1 MLAVGEVAEV
11 IVRPD
16 VDIVTIVLQEGAVVK
31 GRRMDHRTFHM
42 NIIDTSNFEEK
53 LRAAEQRL
61 GIPPGRGVPVVY
73 ERNTDTAGRLLTTL
87 IAVAVLISIISRMKG
102 FKSPI
107 SMDMFVRISFFLFEF
122 FPFIFRFCTSTE
134 SNVSSKIYSSRSF
147 NWWRPR
153 CSFC

>member
-16 VDIVTIVLQEGAVVK
+16 VDIVTIVLQEGAIVK

-107 SMDMFVRISFFLFEF
+107 SMDMFVRMPSFSLWFLVLIVNFLLLYLNRVKCLEQN
-122 FPFIFRFCTSTE
+122 SL
-134 SNVSSKIYSSRSF
+134 
-147 NWWRPR
+147 
-153 CSFC
+153 